1 MKYFPLSQAQKRI
14 WYSQKKHRGVS
25 LYNIGGTVQISGI
38 VNLAVL
44 KSSIESVY
52 WSNEALRLQFCEE
65 ENEVLQYITENNL
78 YIDEIDFSIMDN
90 SEAVFAEWCKEQAG
104 KPFHMMNER
113 LCYFA
118 VFRLNADTM
127 GYFIKIHHIL
137 ADGWSIKL
145 LTDQVKMAYEQIIH
159 GGKEKLECKPSYL
172 NYVKQEEQYLVSKTC
187 KTAGNYW
194 KKMFWPLPE
203 QSQKS
208 IRVEDIQGNRKTF
221 FFEEDIQKKLEEYL
235 KKNNLSVHSFFLCV
249 AIIYEYK
256 VSGSEDI
263 VLGTPLLGRSGRIE
277 RQTFGTF
284 TNTMPF
290 RYNIQRD
297 ETVQIMLK
305 SVAAKM
311 HEIFRYQKFPYNFL
325 QNELELNRNG
335 IDSLYCTCI
344 NYYNT
349 EICSDIDGLQA
360 TNTEFYN
367 GYQDYPLQIIVRKW
381 NGLKY
386 QVDFDYQQKK
396 YSAEQIENIFKI
408 YKVLMSQILI
418 NDSAKIKDILLV
430 DFEQKNRL
438 LYKYNETCRTYPK
451 SKTIIDLF
459 GLSIKKYPSRIAIS
473 KGNIK
478 LNYAE
483 FGDMVNTMAHA
494 LRNNGVQPEDHVII
508 APEYTINS
516 IAAILSILKCGAV
529 YIPLDLKA
537 PKERKRRIIERVK
550 PKCILTEN
558 EEFDDN
564 TLIINISDLCQGN
577 SALKEINYSDA
588 QKLAYILFT
597 SGTTG
602 MPKGVMVKN
611 YNLVNYLVWAENTY
625 IKKDKEVF
633 PLFSSF
639 AFDFSLTSIF
649 LPLVTGNELRLY
661 ENSRKTNILKEILE
675 EGIVSIIKMTP
686 SQVPLMK
693 GVERKDSKLHTI
705 IFGGEELRSKVCQE
719 LIHDYGNGICI
730 YNEYGPTEAT
740 VGCMIYRYKSE
751 DTELTVPI
759 GQPINNVQ
767 IYVLDKD
774 RKPLPPNIIGEIY
787 IGGEGVAAG
796 YFESEDETR
805 RSFIKDDIRGE
816 GTLYKSG
823 DLAFHDAD
831 NNVIFCGRIDRQAK
845 IRGYRIELYEIE
857 RCILSSGLVNECYV
871 DIVDRGENKELCVYA
886 AGMAENKKQDLINY
900 LSLFLPD
907 YMVPNLFVLLKE
919 FPINDNGKIDVKQL
933 SYSAESV
940 QEKAFKGGIVY
951 KILLDN
957 IKALIPENLFSPDK
971 NFYEMGGDSI
981 KAILLSSRLFEEG
994 YILSVTD
1001 ILSHPELE
1009 EMSLLLQKKVSSIYK
1024 QGIAS
1029 GPIYSTGMINWF
1041 LQKKF
1046 SKSGHYNFSLF
1057 LEWKQNLPFSAVNEC
1072 FVYMIRHHDGL
1083 RINVKP
1089 NMERLFYN
1097 NEHLKRKKVLE
1108 TIDCVNENI
1117 SIEKIIKE
1125 KTSSEFN
1132 LCNDLLI
1139 RPYLIITKTKKFF
1152 YILIHHLI
1160 SDGFSVR
1167 IFMDDFQKL
1176 LLQASNKE
1184 KKHLAEKTLSYKEY
1198 ARLRKK
1204 NEIFD
1209 GKVKEKNENDDYMVR
1224 NIDFCN
1230 YGNTKLDKLTLNR
1243 KKTNALLETASD
1255 KFGVNAEELLF
1266 FIIIIAYC
1274 NTLRKKDLLIDIER
1288 HGRDV
1293 VSEIDVSRTIG
1304 WFTMIHCFEIHV
1316 LSSDIHG
1323 QLKEVKE
1330 QIRYLLKKEQNHF
1343 QSRGEVRF
1351 NYLGDFLCSKADMF
1365 SMKQNWLKEDVDT
1378 QNEFAYIV
1386 DVNIYVWN
1394 GKLNISVRYRK
1405 NCMQMKKFIENIN
1418 VLLLEIFRACT
1429 NENKYEYSPSDFDM
1443 VELSQ
1448 EDVDRL
1454 TQ

>member
-14 WYSQKKHRGVS
+14 WYSQKRHRSVS
-25 LYNIGGTVQISGI
+25 LYNIGGTVQISGA

-44 KSSIESVY
+44 KSAIESVY
-52 WSNEALRLQFCEE
+52 WSNEALRLQFCEKG
-65 ENEVLQYITENNL
+65 NEVLQYITENTPC
-78 YIDEIDFSIMDN
+78 IDVIDFSLMDN
-90 SEAVFAEWCKEQAG
+90 QETVFAEWCKEQAG
-104 KPFHMMNER
+104 KPFDMMNER

-118 VFRLNADTM
+118 VFRLNANTM

-145 LTDQVKMAYEQIIH
+145 LTDQVKIAYEQIVR
-159 GGKEKLECKPSYL
+159 GEKGKLECKPSYL
-172 NYVKQEEQYLVSKTC
+172 NYVKQEEQYLISEAC
-187 KTAGNYW
+187 KTAGDYW
-194 KKMFWPLPE
+194 KRMFCPLPE
-203 QSQKS
+203 QSQQN
-208 IRVEDIQGNRKTF
+208 IRVEDIRGNRKTF
-221 FFEEDIQKKLEEYL
+221 FFEEDMQKKLEEYL
-235 KKNNLSVHSFFLCV
+235 KKNNLSIHSFFLCI

-263 VLGTPLLGRSGRIE
+263 VLGAPLLGRSGRVE

-297 ETVQIMLK
+297 ETAHIMLK
-305 SVAAKM
+305 AVAARM

-335 IDSLYCTCI
+335 FDSLYHTCI

-349 EICSDIDGLQA
+349 VISSDLDGLQA

-367 GYQDYPLQIIVRKW
+367 GYQDYPLQIIIRQW

-386 QVDFDYQQKK
+386 QVDFDYQQKR
-396 YSAEQIENIFKI
+396 YSLEQIENIFKI
-408 YKVLMSQILI
+408 YKVLISQILI
-418 NDSAKIKDILLV
+418 NDNIKIKDMLLV
-430 DFEQKNRL
+430 DLEQKNRF
-438 LYKYNETCRTYPK
+438 LYKYNETCSMYPK
-451 SKTIIDLF
+451 SKTVIDLF
-459 GLSIKKYPSRIAIS
+459 CLSIKKYPNRIAIS

-478 LNYAE
+478 LSYAE
-483 FGDMVNTMAHA
+483 FGNIVNTMAHA
-494 LRNNGVQPEDHVII
+494 LRNKGVQPEDKVII
-508 APEYTINS
+508 VPEYTINS
-516 IAAILSILKCGAV
+516 IAAILGILKCGAV
-529 YIPLDLKA
+529 YIPLDLKV
-537 PKERKRRIIERVK
+537 PEERKRIIIERVK

-558 EEFDDN
+558 EEFNDN
-564 TLIINISDLCQGN
+564 SLIINISDLFQGN
-577 SALKEINYSDA
+577 NTLKDINYSDA

-649 LPLVTGNELRLY
+649 LPLITGNELRLY
-661 ENSRKTNILKEILE
+661 ENNKNANILKEILE
-675 EGIVSIIKMTP
+675 EGIVSIIKITP

-693 GVERKDSKLHTI
+693 GIEKKDTKLHTI
-705 IFGGEELRSKVCQE
+705 IFGGEELKSKVCQE
-719 LIHDYGNGICI
+719 LTYEYGNDICI
-730 YNEYGPTEAT
+730 FNEYGPTETT

-751 DTELTVPI
+751 DAGLTVPI

-774 RKPLPPNIIGEIY
+774 RKPLPPNIVGEIY

-796 YFESEDETR
+796 YFDSEDETKK
-805 RSFIKDDIRGE
+805 SFFKDDIRGE

-823 DLAFHDAD
+823 DLAFRDAD

-857 RCILSSGLVNECYV
+857 KCILSSGFVNECYV
-871 DIVDRGENKELCVYA
+871 DIVDRGGSKELCVYVT
-886 AGMAENKKQDLINY
+886 GMKENKKQDLIHY
-900 LSLFLPD
+900 LSLYLPD
-907 YMVPNLFVLLKE
+907 YMIPNLFVLLKE
-919 FPINDNGKIDVKQL
+919 FPVNENGKVDVKQL
-933 SYSAESV
+933 SYSAEGF
-940 QEKAFKGGIVY
+940 QEKSFKGGMEY

-957 IKALIPENLFSPDK
+957 IKAIIPEKLFSSDR

-1009 EMSLLLQKKVSSIYK
+1009 EMSMFLQKKVSSMCK
-1024 QGIAS
+1024 QGTMS
-1029 GPIYSTGMINWF
+1029 GTIYSTGMINWF
-1041 LQKKF
+1041 FQKKF

-1057 LEWKQNLPFSAVNEC
+1057 LEWKQNLPYSVVNEC
-1072 FVYMIRHHDGL
+1072 FVYLIKHHDGL
-1083 RINVKP
+1083 RINVKQDIDK
-1089 NMERLFYN
+1089 LFYN

-1108 TIDCVNENI
+1108 IIDCVNENI

-1125 KTSSEFN
+1125 KTNSEFD
-1132 LCNDLLI
+1132 LYNDLLI
-1139 RPYLIITKTKKFF
+1139 RPYLIITKTKKVF

-1176 LLQASNKE
+1176 LLQASGKE
-1184 KKHLAEKTLSYKEY
+1184 EKHLAEKTFSYKEY

-1204 NEIFD
+1204 NEIIYR
-1209 GKVKEKNENDDYMVR
+1209 KVKEKNENHDYMVK

-1230 YGNTKLDKLTLNR
+1230 YGNTKLDKLSLNR
-1243 KKTNALLETASD
+1243 TQTNILLETASD
-1255 KFGVNAEELLF
+1255 QFGVNTEELLL
-1266 FIIIIAYC
+1266 FIIIMAYC
-1274 NTLRKKDLLIDIER
+1274 NTMRKKDLLIDIER
-1288 HGRDV
+1288 HGRDA
-1293 VSEIDVSRTIG
+1293 VSEIDVNRTIG
-1304 WFTMIHCFEIHV
+1304 WFTMIHCFEIHI
-1316 LSSDIHG
+1316 LSDDING

-1343 QSRGEVRF
+1343 QSRGDVRF
-1351 NYLGDFLCSKADMF
+1351 NYLGDFLCSKADIF
-1365 SMKQNWLKEDVDT
+1365 SMKQNWLKEDVDVKN
-1378 QNEFAYIV
+1378 QFDYIV

-1394 GKLNISVRYRK
+1394 GKMNISVRYRK
-1405 NCMQMKKFIENIN
+1405 NCMQMRKFIENTN
-1418 VLLLEIFRACT
+1418 VLLLEIFRACAS
-1429 NENKYEYSPSDFDM
+1429 ENKYKYSPSDFDM

-1448 EDVDRL
+1448 DDVDRL